1 MKSLNV
7 YLSST
12 EREKLIDVLN
22 DYIHMVSTMY
32 ENTGSEE
39 LEKLLAQLDEDLRPI
54 FYKLYKGYNGEKY
67 YLYIKQG
74 QEYNRLSS
82 SKQPYKLLQD
92 IQNYEKRNM
101 L

>member
-7 YLSST
+7 YLSGT

-39 LEKLLAQLDEDLRPI
+39 LEK
-54 FYKLYKGYNGEKY
+54 
-67 YLYIKQG
+67 
-74 QEYNRLSS
+74 
-82 SKQPYKLLQD
+82 
-92 IQNYEKRNM
+92 
-101 L
+101 